1 MANDSGL
8 KPVTPHSS
16 AHSCTAVPIKPRRR
30 PSRRLLRLAQP
41 RGSAPGTPGG
51 GGPGDAMRPVPC
63 PLVRCWLWPERLQP
77 VPGALRCPGAAPAP
91 APCPRPAAPR
101 AQGELPA
108 ARSSAPC
115 SLLALP

>member
-8 KPVTPHSS
+8 KPVTPHLS
-16 AHSCTAVPIKPRRR
+16 AHSCTAVPIKPRHR
-30 PSRRLLRLAQP
+30 PSRRLLHPAQP

-63 PLVRCWLWPERLQP
+63 PLVLCWLCPEWLQP
-77 VPGALRCPGAAPAP
+77 VLGTLRCPGATAAPE
-91 APCPRPAAPR
+91 PCPRPAAPG

-108 ARSSAPC
+108 AHSSAPC
-115 SLLALP
+115 SLLTLP